1 MDIVMIFKSSRV
13 ICCHNDLDGYFDED
27 GDNISPQVD
36 LMEGLQLDRDPWG
49 RRRSSRW
56 QIFSL
61 CLFSNLWHNDLNPN
75 VTLHSC
81 KLPEEK
87 ARHLGLHGARRRD
100 LRHTAFCVDEI
111 TREC

>member
-61 CLFSNLWHNDLNPN
+61 CLFSNLLFTIFQSTRPSVNYAKNW
-75 VTLHSC
+75 
-81 KLPEEK
+81 
-87 ARHLGLHGARRRD
+87 LGQLFLFPG
-100 LRHTAFCVDEI
+100 LV
-111 TREC
+111 